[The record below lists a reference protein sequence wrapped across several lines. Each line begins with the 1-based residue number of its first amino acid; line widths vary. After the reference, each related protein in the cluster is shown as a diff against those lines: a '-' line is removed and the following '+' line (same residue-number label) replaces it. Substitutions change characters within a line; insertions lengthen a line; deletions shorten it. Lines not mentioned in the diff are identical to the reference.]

1 VASVSW
7 RHRQPKSIRPRRVQ
21 ELIPEQAEINQGAEV
36 RLIRLVMDSIRE
48 FPDRDG
54 TLAFRSASSANI
66 PSPPVRTTQRKRGK
80 SMSRRK
86 GQNPTLCIGT
96 RSDGSQYF
104 YFQYWLDVAG
114 EDARKRRREIVGPVK
129 AKSGGLTKTEAEA
142 RKMKFLAELNNRFV
156 ALPTSKT
163 FSDAVKHYR
172 EVFAPRML
180 RDSTFSTADGHLKN
194 HLEPDWKDV
203 PIDSISIET
212 VNDWAWKKKR
222 ESLSWVTIKNVL
234 RTMQR
239 VLSASSKSRRVPFSQ
254 DGLAIPER
262 DKLQMKIN
270 SRKHVSYSWEQTLRI
285 EDQVQKLETVGQA
298 RKDMYSTMFIV
309 AAASGL
315 RIGELL
321 ALCSDDIDFD
331 GSTIRVDESVD
342 RLGQIGPCKNV
353 AAYRTVVMA
362 DTEGQYAMQKLKQFI
377 KQDGLVFRS
386 KRGGPLVE
394 NTILVQGLHPAIK
407 KLGFSKA
414 GMHAF
419 RRGCNRRW
427 ELSRVSPAVIR
438 QQMGHASASMTA
450 HYTGEI
456 PVEVVKNFLQLDS
469 NGAAKAA

>member
-1 VASVSW
+1 
-7 RHRQPKSIRPRRVQ
+7 
-21 ELIPEQAEINQGAEV
+21 
-36 RLIRLVMDSIRE
+36 
-48 FPDRDG
+48 
-54 TLAFRSASSANI
+54 
-66 PSPPVRTTQRKRGK
+66 
-80 SMSRRK
+80 MSRRK
-86 GQNPTLCIGT
+86 GQNPKLRIGT
-96 RSDGSQYF
+96 RNNGSQYF
-104 YFQYWLDVAG
+104 YFQYWLDVPG
-114 EDARKRRREIVGPVK
+114 EDGRKRRREIIGPVK
-129 AKSGGLTKTEAEA
+129 SKTGGLTKTEAEA
-142 RKMKFLAELNNRFV
+142 KKMKFLADLNNRFL
-156 ALPTSKT
+156 ALPSSKI
-163 FSDAVKHYR
+163 FADAVKHYR

-203 PIDSISIET
+203 LIDHITIDT
-212 VNDWAWKKKR
+212 INDWAWKKKR
-222 ESLSWVTIKNVL
+222 EGLSWVTVKNVL

-239 VLSASSKSRRVPFSQ
+239 VLSASSKSKTVPFSQ

-270 SRKHVSYSWEQTLRI
+270 SRRHVSYSWEQSLRI
-285 EDQVQKLETVGQA
+285 VEQVQQLETLGEA
-298 RKDMYSTMFIV
+298 RQEQYSTLFLL

-321 ALCSDDIDFD
+321 ALSSDDIDFD

-353 AAYRTVVMA
+353 SAYRTVVLA
-362 DTEGQYAMQKLKQFI
+362 DMEGQHTMQKLRQFI
-377 KQDGLVFRS
+377 KQDGLIFRS

-394 NTILVQGLHPAIK
+394 NSILVQGLHPALK
-407 KLGFSKA
+407 KLGLPKA

-427 ELSRVSPAVIR
+427 ELARISAAVIR

-456 PVEVVKNFLQLDS
+456 PVEVVKNFLQMDS

>member
-1 VASVSW
+1 
-7 RHRQPKSIRPRRVQ
+7 
-21 ELIPEQAEINQGAEV
+21 
-36 RLIRLVMDSIRE
+36 
-48 FPDRDG
+48 
-54 TLAFRSASSANI
+54 
-66 PSPPVRTTQRKRGK
+66 
-80 SMSRRK
+80 MSRRK
-86 GQNPTLCIGT
+86 GQNPMLRIGT
-96 RSDGSQYF
+96 RNDGTQYF
-104 YFQYWLDVAG
+104 YIQYWLDVPG
-114 EDARKRRREIVGPVK
+114 EDERQRRREIVGPVK
-129 AKSGGLTKTEAEA
+129 TKSGGLTKTEAEA
-142 RKMKFLAELNNRFV
+142 KKMKFLADLNSRFL
-156 ALPTSKT
+156 ALPSSKT
-163 FSDAVKHYR
+163 FADAVKHYR

-203 PIDSISIET
+203 PIDHISIDT

-222 ESLSWVTIKNVL
+222 EGLSWVTIKNIL

-239 VLSASSKSRRVPFSQ
+239 VLSASSKSKTVPFSQ

-285 EDQVQKLETVGQA
+285 VEQVQQLETLGEA
-298 RKDMYSTMFIV
+298 RQEQYSTLFLL

-321 ALCSDDIDFD
+321 ALHSDDVDFD
-331 GSTIRVDESVD
+331 SSTIRVDESVD
-342 RLGQIGPCKNV
+342 RLGKVGPCKNV
-353 AAYRTVVMA
+353 SAYRMVVLA
-362 DTEGQYAMQKLKQFI
+362 DVEGKYAMQKLRHYI
-377 KQDGLVFRS
+377 KQDGLLFPS

-394 NTILVQGLHPAIK
+394 NTILVQGLHPALK
-407 KLGFSKA
+407 KLGFLKS

-427 ELSRVSPAVIR
+427 ELARVSAAVIR

-456 PVEVVKNFLQLDS
+456 PVEVVKDFLQLEP
-469 NGAAKAA
+469 NGAARAA